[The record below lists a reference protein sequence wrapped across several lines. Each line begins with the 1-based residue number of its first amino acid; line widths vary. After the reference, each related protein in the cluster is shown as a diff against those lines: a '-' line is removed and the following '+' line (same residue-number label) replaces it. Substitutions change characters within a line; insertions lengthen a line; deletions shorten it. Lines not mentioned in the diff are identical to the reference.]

1 MEREETLLI
10 LQVLPVMFVDPYSLL
25 RIRDFGEEYCVCSG
39 QNKFTLSDF
48 FIFLFFHWEVRI
60 DMHPVFSVELH
71 VGFLYYPRI

>member
-25 RIRDFGEEYCVCSG
+25 RIRDFGEEYRVCRG

-48 FIFLFFHWEVRI
+48 LFFFHWECRI

-71 VGFLYYPRI
+71 GVFYITLGFR

>member
-25 RIRDFGEEYCVCSG
+25 RIRDFGEEYCVCRG

-48 FIFLFFHWEVRI
+48 FIFYFFTGK
-60 DMHPVFSVELH
+60 SELTCT
-71 VGFLYYPRI
+71 

>member
-25 RIRDFGEEYCVCSG
+25 RIRDFGEEYCVCRG
-39 QNKFTLSDF
+39 QTNLHCLIF
-48 FIFLFFHWEVRI
+48 FFFFHWEVRI